1 MALSRMVPGLAALL
15 LAAPASAL
23 PVGDYRLPP
32 SPRSPRAA
40 PAELQLELRDCPVA
54 ADDEIV
60 VCGDRREDARHRL
73 PLPLEREPGA
83 ADRAGG
89 EQMAALNAGTGRCST
104 TGPHV
109 QCAGGLDLIG
119 IAFQIA
125 RALLQARANRD

>member
-1 MALSRMVPGLAALL
+1 MALSRMVPALMAAL
-15 LAAPASAL
+15 LAAPASAQ

-32 SPRSPRAA
+32 SPRSP
-40 PAELQLELRDCPVA
+40 PVELQLELRDCPVA

-73 PLPLEREPGA
+73 PLPLARAPGA

-89 EQMAALNAGTGRCST
+89 EQMAALNSGTGRCST

-125 RALLQARANRD
+125 RALLRARANRD

>member
-1 MALSRMVPGLAALL
+1 MALSRMVPGLAAVLL
-15 LAAPASAL
+15 LATPASAQ

-32 SPRSPRAA
+32 SPRAP

-60 VCGDRREDARHRL
+60 VCGDRREDERHRL

-125 RALLQARANRD
+125 RALLRARANRD

>member
-1 MALSRMVPGLAALL
+1 MALSRMVPALAAAL

-23 PVGDYRLPP
+23 PVGDYRLP
-32 SPRSPRAA
+32 RSPRAPA
-40 PAELQLELRDCPVA
+40 AELQLELRDCPVA

-73 PLPLEREPGA
+73 ALPLEREPGA

-89 EQMAALNAGTGRCST
+89 EQMAALNSGTGRCST

-125 RALLQARANRD
+125 HAFLRARANRD